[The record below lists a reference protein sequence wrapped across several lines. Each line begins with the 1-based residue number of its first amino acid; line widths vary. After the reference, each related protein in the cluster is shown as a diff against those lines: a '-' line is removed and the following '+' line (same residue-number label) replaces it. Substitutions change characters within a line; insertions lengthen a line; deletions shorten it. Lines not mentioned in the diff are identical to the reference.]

1 MGDLGTEKYILDIS
15 CIVLTGGKGLRL
27 GQDKALE
34 TIGQK
39 SLLEQVVFQLSLF
52 NSSILI
58 VTASERS
65 YPQLGG
71 YSKLRVVGDIYPS
84 RGPLGG
90 IYTGLK
96 VSDSFYNLVVACDM
110 PFLNQALL
118 SYMTGVSADF
128 DLVVPR
134 LGNMI
139 EPLHA
144 VYSKACLAPIE
155 RLLKQGSLGVRELFT
170 LVRVRYVEAE
180 EIDGFDPEHLSFFN
194 INTNSDLAR
203 ARGLIGG

>member
-1 MGDLGTEKYILDIS
+1 MDIS
-15 CIVLTGGKGLRL
+15 CIVLAGGKGLRL

-34 TIGQK
+34 IIGNG
-39 SLLEQVVFQLSLF
+39 SLLERVVFHLSFF
-52 NSSILI
+52 NSDILV
-58 VTASERS
+58 VTALKQS

-71 YSKLRVVGDIYPS
+71 YPKLKVVTDIYLNK
-84 RGPLGG
+84 GPLGG

-96 VSDSFYNLVVACDM
+96 ASNSFYNLVVACDM

-118 SYMTGVSADF
+118 HYMVQISAGF

-134 LGNMI
+134 LGDMV

-144 VYSKACLAPIE
+144 VYSKGCLTPIE
-155 RLLKQGSLGVRELFT
+155 SLLKQGNLGVRQLFT

-180 EIDGFDPEHLSFFN
+180 EINRFDPEHLSFFN
-194 INTNSDLAR
+194 INSQADLEKAR
-203 ARGLIGG
+203 EIMKRCLSREV

>member
-1 MGDLGTEKYILDIS
+1 LDIS

-39 SLLEQVVFQLSLF
+39 SLLGQVVFRLSLF
-52 NSSILI
+52 NSSILV

-65 YPQLGG
+65 YPQLDG

-84 RGPLGG
+84 KGPLGG

-118 SYMTGVSADF
+118 SYITKVSTDF

-144 VYSKACLAPIE
+144 VYSKACLVPIE
-155 RLLKQGSLGVRELFT
+155 RLFKQGSLGVRELFT

-180 EIDGFDPEHLSFFN
+180 EIDRFDPEHLSFFN